1 MELSLE
7 LKQTQKLSPQRIQ
20 SMAILQMGIQEL
32 QMHVEKELLE
42 NPTLELEQD
51 VPKKERSELLQKM
64 EWLTSTDRQN
74 RWYHKEDSLN
84 LMDYIAASEE
94 VNLYDHLRTQFN
106 METLPPRLGIAV
118 DCVLSGL
125 NGNGYLD
132 ESVEELS
139 ARCGQPVEIIV
150 RAEMLVRGLEPAG
163 IAARTLSECL
173 VFQLERKNE
182 FGLAMTIAKDF
193 LEEVAKDHYALIAQK
208 TGATRAEVVAACDQ
222 IRELEPRPGARFS
235 PREAPGYIIP
245 DVVVTEQNGAL
256 IVAPGDDFLPE
267 LKVSEYYRS
276 MMKSTDDSEVK
287 SYLEDRVKNAAQLI
301 KNIEQRRNTLL
312 DCVRIIVDRQMD
324 FFEDCKGNLRPLTMQ
339 EVAAKLG
346 IHESTV
352 SRAVKSKYI
361 QCSRGSFPINHF
373 FSRSVSA
380 GEGKMSSAE
389 VKNTI
394 RELVEQE
401 DRRKPISDQKI
412 CDMLAKRKIYISRR
426 AVAKY
431 REEIGIPSSAGRKR
445 Y

>member
-7 LKQTQKLSPQRIQ
+7 LKQAQKLSPQRIQ

-51 VPKKERSELLQKM
+51 LPQKERSELLQKM
-64 EWLTSTDRQN
+64 DWLVSSDRQN
-74 RWYHKEDSLN
+74 RWYHKEDTLN
-84 LMDYIAASEE
+84 LTDYIAASEE
-94 VNLYDHLRTQFN
+94 ENLYDHLRSQLN
-106 METLPPRLGIAV
+106 MESLPPRLGIAV

-125 NGNGYLD
+125 NGNGYLE
-132 ESVEELS
+132 ESTEELS
-139 ARCGQPVEIIV
+139 VRCGQNAEVVKRAEKIV
-150 RAEMLVRGLEPAG
+150 RELEPAG
-163 IAARTLSECL
+163 VAARTLSECL
-173 VFQLERKNE
+173 MLQLERKNE
-182 FGLAMTIAKDF
+182 FGLAMIIAEEF
-193 LEEVAKDHYALIAQK
+193 LEEVAKDHYALIAQR
-208 TGATRAEVVAACDQ
+208 TGATRAEVATACDQ

-276 MMKSTDDSEVK
+276 MIKTTDDSEVK
-287 SYLEDRVKNAAQLI
+287 SYLEDRVKNATQLI

-312 DCVRIIVDRQMD
+312 DCVRIIVVRQAD
-324 FFEDCKGNLRPLTMQ
+324 FFTNGKGVLCPLTMQ
-339 EVAAKLG
+339 EVAKELD

-361 QCSRGSFPINHF
+361 QCSRGAYPASYF
-373 FSRSVSA
+373 FSRSVPA
-380 GEGKMSSAE
+380 GDRKISTTE
-389 VKNTI
+389 VKFEI
-394 RELVEQE
+394 RDLIEQE
-401 DRRKPISDQKI
+401 DSRKPLSDQNI
-412 CDMLAKRKIYISRR
+412 CDMLAKRKIVLSRR
-426 AVAKY
+426 AVSKY
-431 REEIGIPSSAGRKR
+431 REELGIASSAGRKQ

>member
-7 LKQTQKLSPQRIQ
+7 LKQTQKLSPHRIQ

-51 VPKKERSELLQKM
+51 LPQKERSELLQKM
-64 EWLTSTDRQN
+64 DWLVSSDRQN
-74 RWYHKEDSLN
+74 RWYHKEDTLN
-84 LMDYIAASEE
+84 LTDYIAASEE
-94 VNLYDHLRTQFN
+94 ENLYDHLRSQLN

-125 NGNGYLD
+125 NGNGYLE
-132 ESVEELS
+132 ESTEELS
-139 ARCGQPVEIIV
+139 VRCGQNAEVVKRAEKIV
-150 RAEMLVRGLEPAG
+150 RELEPAG
-163 IAARTLSECL
+163 VAARTLSECL
-173 VFQLERKNE
+173 MLQLERKNE
-182 FGLAMTIAKDF
+182 FGLAMTIAKEF
-193 LEEVAKDHYALIAQK
+193 LEEVAKDHYALIAQR
-208 TGATRAEVVAACDQ
+208 TGATRAEVAAACDQ

-276 MMKSTDDSEVK
+276 MIKTTDDSEVK
-287 SYLEDRVKNAAQLI
+287 SYLEDRVKNATQLI

-312 DCVRIIVDRQMD
+312 DCVRIIVVRQAD
-324 FFEDCKGNLRPLTMQ
+324 FFTNGKGILCPLTMQ
-339 EVAAKLG
+339 EVAKELD

-361 QCSRGSFPINHF
+361 QCARGAFPVSHF
-373 FSRSVSA
+373 FSRSVPA
-380 GEGKMSSAE
+380 GDRKMSATE
-389 VKNTI
+389 VKFEI
-394 RELVEQE
+394 RELIEQE
-401 DRRKPISDQKI
+401 DSRKPLSDQNI
-412 CDMLAKRKIYISRR
+412 CDMLAKRKIVLSRR
-426 AVAKY
+426 AVSKY
-431 REEIGIPSSAGRKR
+431 REELGIASSAGRKQ